1 MYGWIW
7 RKLPFGLPGKIG
19 GMLILIG
26 GVGALLWFFA
36 FPRLEPLLP
45 FDDSQIEEAP
55 SQEEIDPDN
64 QIPDEE
70 PSDPPPPAD
79 DEQDQNNGD
88 GGGSSDD
95 ELLPGG

>member
-7 RKLPFGLPGKIG
+7 RKLPFGVPGKIA
-19 GMLILIG
+19 GMLVLLG

-45 FDDSQIEEAP
+45 FDDSQIEDSP

-64 QIPDEE
+64 QIPDQE
-70 PSDPPPPAD
+70 PSDPAVG
-79 DEQDQNNGD
+79 DEGD
-88 GGGSSDD
+88 GGGQPDD
-95 ELLPGG
+95 DLLPGG

>member
-7 RKLPFGLPGKIG
+7 RKLPFGVPGKVT
-19 GMLILIG
+19 GMLVLLG
-26 GVGALLWFFA
+26 GIGALLWFFA

-70 PSDPPPPAD
+70 PSDPPPPAN
-79 DEQDQNNGD
+79 DEGD
-88 GGGSSDD
+88 GGGGQDD
-95 ELLPGG
+95 DALLPGG

>member
-7 RKLPFGLPGKIG
+7 RKLPFGVPGKIV

-45 FDDSQIEEAP
+45 FDDSQIEDSP
-55 SQEEIDPDN
+55 TQEEIDPDN

-70 PSDPPPPAD
+70 PSDPAPPAD
-79 DEQDQNNGD
+79 DEGD
-88 GGGSSDD
+88 GGGQSDD
-95 ELLPGG
+95 DLLPGG

>member
-7 RKLPFGLPGKIG
+7 RKLPFGVPGKIT
-19 GMLILIG
+19 GMLILLG

-45 FDDSQIEEAP
+45 FDDSQIEDAP

-70 PSDPPPPAD
+70 PSDPPLPEG
-79 DEQDQNNGD
+79 DEGD
-88 GGGSSDD
+88 GGGQPATDD
-95 ELLPGG
+95 TDLLPGG

>member
-7 RKLPFGLPGKIG
+7 RKLPFGVPGKIG
-19 GMLILIG
+19 GMLILLG
-26 GVGALLWFFA
+26 GIGALLWFFA

-45 FDDSQIEEAP
+45 FDDSQIEEGP

-70 PSDPPPPAD
+70 PSDLPPPAD
-79 DEQDQNNGD
+79 DEGDEGD
-88 GGGSSDD
+88 GGGQQDD
-95 ELLPGG
+95 DLLPAG